1 MNPFTVKYIHISF
14 KTNQYLLDRGWVVQ
28 EALDEMEKSPLFVVE
43 KQNSA
48 KIWCYYCMVQC
59 IQCNLEQRC
68 FWFWRG
74 SVCSG
79 CLSIL
84 THLLIFHVFFS
95 FSISR
100 EAKFAVH
107 LKRLPGSLRFRLLI
121 FNVFHFCV
129 YNVCCKFAA
138 VAQYAQITPISP
150 LAMYVIFRCAS
161 ISWFQAVSGSVTYR
175 FYS

>member
-1 MNPFTVKYIHISF
+1 MSGTGSTWWNGEKPFVCGGETKLS
-14 KTNQYLLDRGWVVQ
+14 KDLMLLLHGAMHPMQFRA
-28 EALDEMEKSPLFVVE
+28 ALFLILKRQRLQWLPINSISPL
-43 KQNSA
+43 NIS
-48 KIWCYYCMVQC
+48 
-59 IQCNLEQRC
+59 C
-68 FWFWRG
+68 FLLFLYFSG
-74 SVCSG
+74 GKVCS
-79 CLSIL
+79 
-84 THLLIFHVFFS
+84 TF
-95 FSISR
+95 
-100 EAKFAVH
+100 EAIAW
-107 LKRLPGSLRFRLLI
+107 FRLLI